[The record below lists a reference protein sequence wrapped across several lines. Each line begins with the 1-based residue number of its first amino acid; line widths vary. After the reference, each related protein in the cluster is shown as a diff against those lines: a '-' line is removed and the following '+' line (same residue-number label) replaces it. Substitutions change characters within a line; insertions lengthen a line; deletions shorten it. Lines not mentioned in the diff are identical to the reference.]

1 MGGGGRAASAVCSRP
16 IFPPR
21 LPRQGADPLELP
33 SSHRVPVSWLRENA
47 CAPIRWRTVTEI
59 LPQGAATPAD
69 LEELRAELL
78 QYKGVTATVK
88 KQKANGVW
96 AGNILGLTA
105 NKAQGIKDVGTVAQY
120 RRLLEMGVPRSERVF
135 RLTERTLFR
144 LLSRDEDPALLFEH
158 QKAAKTNADL
168 SIWARDM
175 MREGATAALTQ
186 AGLMED
192 PRVRGAAHKIATRIS
207 QFLRS
212 EIAEKPI
219 RRKASRNILDSAAYP
234 PTVHSV
240 AIMAYMPNLQRE
252 RAGFVE
258 RLGAYLSEPETK
270 RTYVIQVGRKVMKPT
285 THVLGDPLRA
295 ESSGNPKDLPFA
307 LHWIELLVRLRM
319 LGQSSTAQRIL
330 NRLLRECDS
339 DGVWNP
345 GNLRA
350 LPKSSSRLADFAYPL
365 ELDGKT
371 LERRKADVTFRLANI
386 AKLAGWDLEYV

>member
-1 MGGGGRAASAVCSRP
+1 M
-16 IFPPR
+16 
-21 LPRQGADPLELP
+21 PRQGADPLELP

-59 LPQGAATPAD
+59 LPLGAATPAD
-69 LEELRAELL
+69 LEGLRAELL
-78 QYKGVTATVK
+78 HYKGVTDITK
-88 KQKANGVW
+88 KQKANGIW
-96 AGNILGLTA
+96 GGNVLGLTA

-120 RRLLEMGVPRSERVF
+120 RRLLELGVPRSERVF
-135 RLTERTLFR
+135 RLTERTFFR

-168 SIWARDM
+168 GPWARDA
-175 MREGATAALTQ
+175 MREGATVALAQ

-192 PRVRGAAHKIATRIS
+192 PRVRGSAHKIATRLS

-212 EIAEKPI
+212 ELGEKPI
-219 RRKASRNILDSAAYP
+219 RRKASRNILDPGAYP
-234 PTVHSV
+234 PTVYSV

-270 RTYVIQVGRKVMKPT
+270 RTYVIQIGRKVVKPT
-285 THVLGDPLRA
+285 VQVLGDPLRA
-295 ESSGNPKDLPFA
+295 ESNGNPKDLPFA

-319 LGQSSTAQRIL
+319 LGRSSTAQRIL
-330 NRLLRECDS
+330 GRLLRECDA

-345 GNLRA
+345 RNLRA

-365 ELDGKT
+365 EMDGKT
-371 LERRKADVTFRLANI
+371 QERRKADVTFRLAHI